1 MSLTLIDKLW
11 DYHLI
16 HKYEDGDDLLL
27 IDRIFIHERTGAFAL
42 KSLENR
48 KISVKEPANVFCTID
63 HIVDIKPGRPNIS
76 RMPEGKDFIEALRHL
91 AKKHKLK
98 IFDVDSPDQ
107 GIVHVI
113 SPELGIVQP
122 GLSLICADSHTCT
135 QGAFGALAWGVG
147 TTDLEHALATK
158 TLKLRKPKN
167 MRITLMGKWPEGVSA
182 KDAILAIISEFGA
195 SHGNGFAIE
204 FAGPATETL
213 NLEDRMTL
221 CNMAIEF
228 GAFTAIIKPDHK
240 VTAWLNNR
248 PYTPDNATSNIQE
261 YIATLFS
268 DKDAVFDDEINF
280 DVTPLKPYVSWG
292 SSVDQ
297 SAPIDSLVPE
307 GNCALTPA
315 LNYMDLSVGTP
326 LTGLKIDGAFIGSC
340 TNGRL
345 TDLRRAAAILKDKKI
360 APHVK
365 AICVPGSSRVKAEA
379 EQEGIDKIFLDAGFE
394 WCESGCGFCFYAGGE
409 TFHKGARVI
418 SSTNRN
424 FEGRQGPRVK
434 THIAAPET
442 VAASAVSGFI
452 TAHNHE
458 GH

>member
-1 MSLTLIDKLW
+1 MDKIW
-11 DYHLI
+11 ASHLI
-16 HKYEDGDDLLL
+16 HKFEDGDDLLL
-27 IDRIFIHERTGAFAL
+27 IDRIFLHERTGAFAL
-42 KSLENR
+42 KSLET
-48 KISVKEPANVFCTID
+48 KKLSVKEPSSVFCTID
-63 HIVDIKPGRPNIS
+63 HIVDIKPGRPNLS
-76 RMPEGKDFIEALRHL
+76 RMPEGQGFIEAMRHS
-91 AKKHKLK
+91 AKAHNLKL
-98 IFDVDSPDQ
+98 FDLDSPDQ

-167 MRITLMGKWPEGVSA
+167 MRINLEGKWLEGVSA
-182 KDAILAIISEFGA
+182 KDAILAIISKYGA

-204 FAGPATETL
+204 FAGPATDAL
-213 NLEDRMTL
+213 CMEDRMTL
-221 CNMAIEF
+221 CNMAVEF
-228 GAFTAIIKPDHK
+228 GAFTAIIKPDQK
-240 VTAWLNNR
+240 AISWLKNR
-248 PYTPDNATSNIQE
+248 RYSPDSDLAEIENYVAS
-261 YIATLFS
+261 LFS
-268 DKDAVFDDEINF
+268 DKEAVFDEEINF
-280 DVTPLKPYVSWG
+280 DVTSLKPYVSWG

-297 SAPIDSLVPE
+297 SAPIDSLIPQVDGSE
-307 GNCALTPA
+307 IPA
-315 LNYMDLSVGTP
+315 LDYMTLNVGTP
-326 LTGLKIDGAFIGSC
+326 LLGLKIDGAFIGSC

-345 TDLRRAAAILKDKKI
+345 TDLRRAAAILKGKKV

-379 EQEGIDKIFLDAGFE
+379 EKEGIDKIFINAGFE

-409 TFHKGARVI
+409 TFEKGARVV

-424 FEGRQGPRVK
+424 FEGRQGPQVK

-442 VAASAVSGFI
+442 VAASAVLGFL
-452 TAHNHE
+452 TSKNQKEH
-458 GH
+458 

>member
-1 MSLTLIDKLW
+1 MDKIW
-11 DYHLI
+11 ASHLI
-16 HKYEDGDDLLL
+16 HKFEDGDDLLL
-27 IDRIFIHERTGAFAL
+27 IDRIFLHERTGAFAL
-42 KSLENR
+42 KSLET
-48 KISVKEPANVFCTID
+48 KKLSVKEPSSVFCTID
-63 HIVDIKPGRPNIS
+63 HIVDIKPGRPNLS
-76 RMPEGKDFIEALRHL
+76 RMPEGQGFIEAMRHS
-91 AKKHKLK
+91 AKAHNLKL
-98 IFDVDSPDQ
+98 FDLDSPDQ

-167 MRITLMGKWPEGVSA
+167 MRINLEGKWLEGVSA
-182 KDAILAIISEFGA
+182 KDAILAIISKYGA

-204 FAGPATETL
+204 FAGPATDAL
-213 NLEDRMTL
+213 CMEDRMTL
-221 CNMAIEF
+221 CNMAVEF
-228 GAFTAIIKPDHK
+228 GAFTAIIKPDQK
-240 VTAWLNNR
+240 AISWLKNR
-248 PYTPDNATSNIQE
+248 RYSPDSDLAEIENYVAS
-261 YIATLFS
+261 LFS
-268 DKDAVFDDEINF
+268 DKEAVFDEEINF
-280 DVTPLKPYVSWG
+280 DVTSLKPYVSWG

-297 SAPIDSLVPE
+297 SAPIDSLIPQVDGSE
-307 GNCALTPA
+307 IPA
-315 LNYMDLSVGTP
+315 LDYMTLNVGTP
-326 LTGLKIDGAFIGSC
+326 LLGLKIDGAFIGSC

-345 TDLRRAAAILKDKKI
+345 TDLRRAAAILKGKKV

-379 EQEGIDKIFLDAGFE
+379 EKEGIDKIFINAGFE

-409 TFHKGARVI
+409 TFEKGARVI

-424 FEGRQGPRVK
+424 FEGRQGPQVK

-442 VAASAVSGFI
+442 VAASAVLGFI
-452 TAHNHE
+452 TSKNQKEH
-458 GH
+458 

>member
-1 MSLTLIDKLW
+1 MDKIW
-11 DYHLI
+11 ASHLI
-16 HKYEDGDDLLL
+16 HKFEDGDDLLL
-27 IDRIFIHERTGAFAL
+27 IDRIFLHERTGAFAL
-42 KSLENR
+42 KSLET
-48 KISVKEPANVFCTID
+48 KKLSVKEPSSVFCTID
-63 HIVDIKPGRPNIS
+63 HIVDIKPGRPNLS
-76 RMPEGKDFIEALRHL
+76 RMPEGQGFIEAMRHS
-91 AKKHKLK
+91 AKAHNLKL
-98 IFDVDSPDQ
+98 FDLDSPDQ

-167 MRITLMGKWPEGVSA
+167 MRINLEGKWLEGVNA
-182 KDAILAIISEFGA
+182 KDAILAIISKYGA

-204 FAGPATETL
+204 FAGPATEAL
-213 NLEDRMTL
+213 CMEDRMTL
-221 CNMAIEF
+221 CNMAVEF
-228 GAFTAIIKPDHK
+228 GAFTAIIKPDQK
-240 VTAWLNNR
+240 AISWLKNR
-248 PYTPDNATSNIQE
+248 RYSPDNDVEIENYVA
-261 YIATLFS
+261 ALFS
-268 DKDAVFDDEINF
+268 DKEAVFDEEINF
-280 DVTPLKPYVSWG
+280 DVTSLKPYVSWG

-297 SAPIDSLVPE
+297 SAPIDSLIPQVDGSE
-307 GNCALTPA
+307 MPA
-315 LNYMDLSVGTP
+315 LDYMTLNVGTP
-326 LTGLKIDGAFIGSC
+326 LLGLKIDGAFIGSC

-345 TDLRRAAAILKDKKI
+345 TDLRRAAAILKGKKV

-379 EQEGIDKIFLDAGFE
+379 EKEGIDKIFINAGFE

-409 TFHKGARVI
+409 TFEKGARVI

-424 FEGRQGPRVK
+424 FEGRQGPQVK

-442 VAASAVSGFI
+442 VAASAVLGFI
-452 TAHNHE
+452 TSKNQKEH
-458 GH
+458 

>member
-1 MSLTLIDKLW
+1 MDKIW
-11 DYHLI
+11 ASHLI
-16 HKYEDGDDLLL
+16 HKFEDGDDLLL
-27 IDRIFIHERTGAFAL
+27 IDRIFLHERTGAFAL
-42 KSLENR
+42 QSLET
-48 KISVKEPANVFCTID
+48 KKLSVKEPSSVFCTID
-63 HIVDIKPGRPNIS
+63 HIVDIKPGRPNLS
-76 RMPEGKDFIEALRHL
+76 RMPEGQGFIEAMRHS
-91 AKKHKLK
+91 AKAHNLKL
-98 IFDVDSPDQ
+98 FDLDSPDQ

-167 MRITLMGKWPEGVSA
+167 MRINLEGKWLEGVSA
-182 KDAILAIISEFGA
+182 KDAILAIISKYGA

-204 FAGPATETL
+204 FAGPATEAL
-213 NLEDRMTL
+213 CMEDRMTL
-221 CNMAIEF
+221 CNMAVEF
-228 GAFTAIIKPDHK
+228 GAFTAIIKPDQK
-240 VTAWLNNR
+240 AISWLKNR
-248 PYTPDNATSNIQE
+248 RYSPDSDLAEIES
-261 YIATLFS
+261 YVASLFS
-268 DKDAVFDDEINF
+268 DKEAVFDEEINF
-280 DVTPLKPYVSWG
+280 DVTSLKPYVSWG

-297 SAPIDSLVPE
+297 SAPIDSLIPQVDGSE
-307 GNCALTPA
+307 IPA
-315 LNYMDLSVGTP
+315 LDYMTLNVGAS
-326 LTGLKIDGAFIGSC
+326 LLGLKIDGAFIGSC

-345 TDLRRAAAILKDKKI
+345 TDLRRAAAILKGKKV

-379 EQEGIDKIFLDAGFE
+379 EKEGIDKIFINAGFE

-409 TFHKGARVI
+409 TFEKGARVI

-424 FEGRQGPRVK
+424 FEGRQGPQVK

-442 VAASAVSGFI
+442 VAASAVLGFI
-452 TAHNHE
+452 TSKNQKEH
-458 GH
+458 

>member
-1 MSLTLIDKLW
+1 MDKIW
-11 DYHLI
+11 ASHLI
-16 HKYEDGDDLLL
+16 HKFEDGDDLLL
-27 IDRIFIHERTGAFAL
+27 IDRIFLHERTGAFAL
-42 KSLENR
+42 KSLET
-48 KISVKEPANVFCTID
+48 KKLSVKEPSSVFCTID
-63 HIVDIKPGRPNIS
+63 HIVDIKPGRPNLS
-76 RMPEGKDFIEALRHL
+76 RMPEGQGFIEAMRHS
-91 AKKHKLK
+91 AKAHNLKL
-98 IFDVDSPDQ
+98 FDLDSPDQ

-167 MRITLMGKWPEGVSA
+167 MRINLEGKWLEGVSA
-182 KDAILAIISEFGA
+182 KDAILAIISKYGA

-204 FAGPATETL
+204 FAGPATDAL
-213 NLEDRMTL
+213 CMEDRMTL
-221 CNMAIEF
+221 CNMAVEF
-228 GAFTAIIKPDHK
+228 GAFTAIIKPDQK
-240 VTAWLNNR
+240 AISWLKNR
-248 PYTPDNATSNIQE
+248 RYSPDNDVAEIEN
-261 YIATLFS
+261 YVAALFS
-268 DKDAVFDDEINF
+268 DKEAVFDEEINF
-280 DVTPLKPYVSWG
+280 DVTSLKPYVSWG

-297 SAPIDSLVPE
+297 SAPIDSLIPQVDGSE
-307 GNCALTPA
+307 MPA
-315 LNYMDLSVGTP
+315 LDYMTLNVGTP
-326 LTGLKIDGAFIGSC
+326 LLGLKIDGAFIGSC

-345 TDLRRAAAILKDKKI
+345 TDLRRAAAILKGKKV

-379 EQEGIDKIFLDAGFE
+379 EKEGIDKIFINAGFE

-409 TFHKGARVI
+409 TFEKGARVI

-424 FEGRQGPRVK
+424 FEGRQGPQVK

-442 VAASAVSGFI
+442 VAASAVLGFI
-452 TAHNHE
+452 TSKNQKEH
-458 GH
+458 

>member
-1 MSLTLIDKLW
+1 MDKIW
-11 DYHLI
+11 ASHLI
-16 HKYEDGDDLLL
+16 HKFEDGDDLLL
-27 IDRIFIHERTGAFAL
+27 IDRIFLHERTGAFAL
-42 KSLENR
+42 KSLET
-48 KISVKEPANVFCTID
+48 KKLSVKEPSSVFCTID
-63 HIVDIKPGRPNIS
+63 HIVDIKPGRPNLS
-76 RMPEGKDFIEALRHL
+76 RMPEGQGFIEAMRQS
-91 AKKHKLK
+91 AKAHNLKL
-98 IFDVDSPDQ
+98 FDLDSPDQ

-167 MRITLMGKWPEGVSA
+167 MRINLEGKWLEGVSA
-182 KDAILAIISEFGA
+182 KDAILAIISKYGV

-204 FAGPATETL
+204 FAGPATEAL
-213 NLEDRMTL
+213 CMEDRMTL
-221 CNMAIEF
+221 CNMAVEF
-228 GAFTAIIKPDHK
+228 GAFTAIIKPDQK
-240 VTAWLNNR
+240 AISWLKNR
-248 PYTPDNATSNIQE
+248 CYSPDSDLAEIENYVAS
-261 YIATLFS
+261 LFS
-268 DKDAVFDDEINF
+268 DKEAVFDEEINF
-280 DVTPLKPYVSWG
+280 DVTSLKPYVSWG

-297 SAPIDSLVPE
+297 SAPIDSLIPQVDGSE
-307 GNCALTPA
+307 IPA
-315 LNYMDLSVGTP
+315 LDYMSLNVGTP
-326 LTGLKIDGAFIGSC
+326 LLGLKIDGAFIGSC

-345 TDLRRAAAILKDKKI
+345 TDLRRAAAILKGKKV

-379 EQEGIDKIFLDAGFE
+379 EKEGIDKIFINAGFE

-409 TFHKGARVI
+409 TFEKGARVV

-424 FEGRQGPRVK
+424 FEGRQGPQVK

-442 VAASAVSGFI
+442 VAASAVLGFI
-452 TAHNHE
+452 TSKNQKEH
-458 GH
+458 

>member
-1 MSLTLIDKLW
+1 MDKIW
-11 DYHLI
+11 ASHLI
-16 HKYEDGDDLLL
+16 HKFEDGDDLLL
-27 IDRIFIHERTGAFAL
+27 IDRIFLHERTGAFAL
-42 KSLENR
+42 KSLET
-48 KISVKEPANVFCTID
+48 KKLSVKEPSSVFCTID
-63 HIVDIKPGRPNIS
+63 HIVDIKPGRPNLS
-76 RMPEGKDFIEALRHL
+76 RMPEGQGFIEAMRHS
-91 AKKHKLK
+91 AKAHNLKL
-98 IFDVDSPDQ
+98 FDLDSPDQ

-167 MRITLMGKWPEGVSA
+167 MRINLEGKWLEGVSA
-182 KDAILAIISEFGA
+182 KDAILAIISKYGA

-204 FAGPATETL
+204 FAGPATDAL
-213 NLEDRMTL
+213 CMEDRMTL
-221 CNMAIEF
+221 CNMAVEF
-228 GAFTAIIKPDHK
+228 GAFTAIIKPDQK
-240 VTAWLNNR
+240 AISWLKNR
-248 PYTPDNATSNIQE
+248 RYSPDSDLAEIENYVAS
-261 YIATLFS
+261 LFS
-268 DKDAVFDDEINF
+268 DKEAVFDEEINF
-280 DVTPLKPYVSWG
+280 DVTTLKPYVSWG

-297 SAPIDSLVPE
+297 SAPIDSLIPQVDGSE
-307 GNCALTPA
+307 IPA
-315 LNYMDLSVGTP
+315 LDYMTLNVGTP
-326 LTGLKIDGAFIGSC
+326 LLGLKIDGAFIGSC

-345 TDLRRAAAILKDKKI
+345 TDLRRAAAILKGKKV

-379 EQEGIDKIFLDAGFE
+379 EKEGIDKIFINAGFE

-409 TFHKGARVI
+409 TFEKGARVV

-424 FEGRQGPRVK
+424 FEGRQGPQVK

-442 VAASAVSGFI
+442 VAASAVLGFI
-452 TAHNHE
+452 TSKNQKEH
-458 GH
+458 

>member
-1 MSLTLIDKLW
+1 MDKIW
-11 DYHLI
+11 ASHLI
-16 HKYEDGDDLLL
+16 HKFEDGDDLLL
-27 IDRIFIHERTGAFAL
+27 IDRIFLHERTGTFAL
-42 KSLENR
+42 KSLET
-48 KISVKEPANVFCTID
+48 KKLSVKEPSSVFCTID
-63 HIVDIKPGRPNIS
+63 HIVDIKPGRPNLS
-76 RMPEGKDFIEALRHL
+76 RMPEGQGFIEAMQHS
-91 AKKHKLK
+91 AKAHNLKL
-98 IFDVDSPDQ
+98 FDLDSPDQ

-167 MRITLMGKWPEGVSA
+167 MRISLEGKWLEGVSA
-182 KDAILAIISEFGA
+182 KDAILAIISKYGA

-204 FAGPATETL
+204 FAGPATDAL
-213 NLEDRMTL
+213 CMEDRMTL
-221 CNMAIEF
+221 CNMAVEF
-228 GAFTAIIKPDHK
+228 GAFTAIIKPDQK
-240 VTAWLNNR
+240 AISWLKNR
-248 PYTPDNATSNIQE
+248 RYSPDSDLAEIENYVAS
-261 YIATLFS
+261 LFS
-268 DKDAVFDDEINF
+268 DKEAVFDEEINF
-280 DVTPLKPYVSWG
+280 DVTSLKPYVSWG

-297 SAPIDSLVPE
+297 SAPIDSLIPQVDGSE
-307 GNCALTPA
+307 ISALDYMT
-315 LNYMDLSVGTP
+315 LNVGTP
-326 LTGLKIDGAFIGSC
+326 LLGLKIDGAFIGSC

-345 TDLRRAAAILKDKKI
+345 TDLRRAAAILKGKKV

-379 EQEGIDKIFLDAGFE
+379 EKEGIDKIFINAGFE

-409 TFHKGARVI
+409 TFEKGARVV

-424 FEGRQGPRVK
+424 FEGRQGPQVK

-442 VAASAVSGFI
+442 VAASAVLGFI
-452 TAHNHE
+452 TSKNQKEH
-458 GH
+458 

>member
-1 MSLTLIDKLW
+1 MDKIW
-11 DYHLI
+11 ASHLI
-16 HKYEDGDDLLL
+16 HKFEDGDDLLL
-27 IDRIFIHERTGAFAL
+27 IDRIFLHERTGAFAL
-42 KSLENR
+42 KSLET
-48 KISVKEPANVFCTID
+48 KKLSVKEPSSVFCTID
-63 HIVDIKPGRPNIS
+63 HIVDIKPGRPNLS
-76 RMPEGKDFIEALRHL
+76 RMPEGQGFIEAMRHS
-91 AKKHKLK
+91 AKAHNLKL
-98 IFDVDSPDQ
+98 FDLDSPDQ

-167 MRITLMGKWPEGVSA
+167 MRIYLEGKWLEGVSA
-182 KDAILAIISEFGA
+182 KDAILAIISKYGA

-204 FAGPATETL
+204 FAGPATDAL
-213 NLEDRMTL
+213 CMEDRMTL
-221 CNMAIEF
+221 CNMAVEF
-228 GAFTAIIKPDHK
+228 GAFTAIIKPDQK
-240 VTAWLNNR
+240 AISWLKNR
-248 PYTPDNATSNIQE
+248 RYSPDSDLAEIENYVAS
-261 YIATLFS
+261 LFS
-268 DKDAVFDDEINF
+268 DKEAVFDEEINF
-280 DVTPLKPYVSWG
+280 DVTSLKPYVSWG

-297 SAPIDSLVPE
+297 SAPIDSLIPQVDGSE
-307 GNCALTPA
+307 IPA
-315 LNYMDLSVGTP
+315 LDYMTLNVGTP
-326 LTGLKIDGAFIGSC
+326 LLGLKIDGAFIGSC

-345 TDLRRAAAILKDKKI
+345 TDLRRAAAILKGKKV

-379 EQEGIDKIFLDAGFE
+379 EKEGIDKIFINAGFE

-409 TFHKGARVI
+409 TFEKGARVV

-424 FEGRQGPRVK
+424 FEGRQGPQVK

-442 VAASAVSGFI
+442 VAASAVLGFL
-452 TAHNHE
+452 TSKNQKEH
-458 GH
+458 

>member
-1 MSLTLIDKLW
+1 MDKLW
-11 DYHLI
+11 ASHLI
-16 HKYEDGDDLLL
+16 HKFEDGDDLLL
-27 IDRIFIHERTGAFAL
+27 IDRIFLHERTGAFAL
-42 KSLENR
+42 KSLET
-48 KISVKEPANVFCTID
+48 KKLSVKEPSSVFCTID
-63 HIVDIKPGRPNIS
+63 HIVDIKPGRPNLS
-76 RMPEGKDFIEALRHL
+76 RMPEGQGFIEAMRHS
-91 AKKHKLK
+91 AKAHNLKL
-98 IFDVDSPDQ
+98 FDLDSPDQ

-167 MRITLMGKWPEGVSA
+167 MRINLEGKWLEGVSA
-182 KDAILAIISEFGA
+182 KDAILAIISKYGA

-204 FAGPATETL
+204 FAGPATEAL
-213 NLEDRMTL
+213 CMEDRMTL
-221 CNMAIEF
+221 CNMAVEF
-228 GAFTAIIKPDHK
+228 GAFTAIIKPDQK
-240 VTAWLNNR
+240 AISWLKNR
-248 PYTPDNATSNIQE
+248 RYSPDNDAEIEN
-261 YIATLFS
+261 YVAALFS
-268 DKDAVFDDEINF
+268 DKEAVFDEEINF
-280 DVTPLKPYVSWG
+280 DVTSLKPYVSWG

-297 SAPIDSLVPE
+297 SAPIDSLIPQVD
-307 GNCALTPA
+307 GSDMPA
-315 LNYMDLSVGTP
+315 LNYMTLNVGTP
-326 LTGLKIDGAFIGSC
+326 LLGLKIDGAFIGSC

-345 TDLRRAAAILKDKKI
+345 TDLRRAAAILKGKKV

-379 EQEGIDKIFLDAGFE
+379 EKEGIDKIFINAGFE

-409 TFHKGARVI
+409 TFEKGARVI

-424 FEGRQGPRVK
+424 FEGRQGPQVK

-442 VAASAVSGFI
+442 VAASAVLGFI
-452 TAHNHE
+452 TSKNQKEH
-458 GH
+458 

>member
-1 MSLTLIDKLW
+1 MDKIW
-11 DYHLI
+11 ASHLI
-16 HKYEDGDDLLL
+16 HKFEDGDDLLL
-27 IDRIFIHERTGAFAL
+27 IDRIFLHERTGAFAL
-42 KSLENR
+42 KSLET
-48 KISVKEPANVFCTID
+48 KKLSVKEPSSVFCTID
-63 HIVDIKPGRPNIS
+63 HIVDIKPGRPNLS
-76 RMPEGKDFIEALRHL
+76 RMPEGQGFIEAMRHS
-91 AKKHKLK
+91 AKAHNLKL
-98 IFDVDSPDQ
+98 FDLDSPDQ

-167 MRITLMGKWPEGVSA
+167 MRINLDGKWLEDVSA
-182 KDAILAIISEFGA
+182 KDAILAIVSKYGA

-204 FAGPATETL
+204 FAGPATEAL
-213 NLEDRMTL
+213 CMEDRMTL
-221 CNMAIEF
+221 CNMAVEF
-228 GAFTAIIKPDHK
+228 GAFTAIIKPDQK
-240 VTAWLNNR
+240 AISWLKNR
-248 PYTPDNATSNIQE
+248 RYSPDNDVEIENYVA
-261 YIATLFS
+261 ALFS
-268 DKDAVFDDEINF
+268 DKEAVFDEEINF
-280 DVTPLKPYVSWG
+280 DVTSLKPYVSWG

-297 SAPIDSLVPE
+297 SAPIDSLIPQVDGSE
-307 GNCALTPA
+307 MPA
-315 LNYMDLSVGTP
+315 LDYMTLNVGTP
-326 LTGLKIDGAFIGSC
+326 LLGLKIDGAFIGSC

-345 TDLRRAAAILKDKKI
+345 TDLRRAAAILKGKKV

-379 EQEGIDKIFLDAGFE
+379 EKEGIDKIFINAGFE

-409 TFHKGARVI
+409 TFEKGARVI

-424 FEGRQGPRVK
+424 FEGRQGPQVK

-442 VAASAVSGFI
+442 VAASAVLGFI
-452 TAHNHE
+452 TSKNQKEH
-458 GH
+458 

>member
-1 MSLTLIDKLW
+1 MDKIW
-11 DYHLI
+11 ASHLI
-16 HKYEDGDDLLL
+16 HKFEDGDDLLL
-27 IDRIFIHERTGAFAL
+27 IDRIFLHERTGSFAL
-42 KSLENR
+42 NSLET
-48 KISVKEPANVFCTID
+48 KKLSVKEPSSVFCTID
-63 HIVDIKPGRPNIS
+63 HIVDIKPGRPNLS
-76 RMPEGKDFIEALRHL
+76 RMPEGQGFIEAMRHS
-91 AKKHKLK
+91 AKAHNLKL
-98 IFDVDSPDQ
+98 FDLDSPDQ

-167 MRITLMGKWPEGVSA
+167 MRINLKGKWLEGVNA
-182 KDAILAIISEFGA
+182 KDAILAIISKYGA

-204 FAGPATETL
+204 FAGPATEAL
-213 NLEDRMTL
+213 CMEDRMTL
-221 CNMAIEF
+221 CNMAVEF
-228 GAFTAIIKPDHK
+228 GAFTAIIKPDQK
-240 VTAWLNNR
+240 AISWLKNR
-248 PYTPDNATSNIQE
+248 RYSPDSDLAEIES
-261 YIATLFS
+261 YVASLFS
-268 DKDAVFDDEINF
+268 DKEAVFDEEINF
-280 DVTPLKPYVSWG
+280 DVTSLKPYVSWG

-297 SAPIDSLVPE
+297 SAPIDSLIPQVDGSE
-307 GNCALTPA
+307 MPA
-315 LNYMDLSVGTP
+315 LNYMTLNVGTP
-326 LTGLKIDGAFIGSC
+326 LLGLKIDGAFIGSC

-345 TDLRRAAAILKDKKI
+345 TDLRRAAAILKGKKV

-379 EQEGIDKIFLDAGFE
+379 EKEGIDKIFINAGFE

-409 TFHKGARVI
+409 TFEKGARVI

-424 FEGRQGPRVK
+424 FEGRQGPQVK

-442 VAASAVSGFI
+442 VAASAVLGFI
-452 TAHNHE
+452 TSKNQKEH
-458 GH
+458 

>member
-1 MSLTLIDKLW
+1 MDKIW
-11 DYHLI
+11 ASHLI
-16 HKYEDGDDLLL
+16 HKFEDGDDLLL
-27 IDRIFIHERTGAFAL
+27 IDRIFLHERTGAFAL
-42 KSLENR
+42 KSLET
-48 KISVKEPANVFCTID
+48 KKLSVKEPSSVFCTID
-63 HIVDIKPGRPNIS
+63 HIVDIKPGRPNLS
-76 RMPEGKDFIEALRHL
+76 RMPEGQGFIEAMRHS
-91 AKKHKLK
+91 AKAHNLKL
-98 IFDVDSPDQ
+98 FDLDSPDQ

-167 MRITLMGKWPEGVSA
+167 MRINLEGKWLEGVSA
-182 KDAILAIISEFGA
+182 KDAILAIISKYGA

-204 FAGPATETL
+204 FAGPATEAL
-213 NLEDRMTL
+213 CMEDRMTL
-221 CNMAIEF
+221 CNMAVEF
-228 GAFTAIIKPDHK
+228 GAFTAIIKPDQK
-240 VTAWLNNR
+240 AISWLKNR
-248 PYTPDNATSNIQE
+248 CYSPDSDLAEIENYFAS
-261 YIATLFS
+261 LFS
-268 DKDAVFDDEINF
+268 DKEAVFDEEINF
-280 DVTPLKPYVSWG
+280 DVTTLKPYVSWG

-297 SAPIDSLVPE
+297 SAPIDSLIPQVDGSE
-307 GNCALTPA
+307 IPA
-315 LNYMDLSVGTP
+315 LDYMTLNVGAS
-326 LTGLKIDGAFIGSC
+326 LLGLKIDGAFIGSC

-345 TDLRRAAAILKDKKI
+345 TDLRRAAAILKGKKV

-379 EQEGIDKIFLDAGFE
+379 EKEGIDKIFINAGFE

-409 TFHKGARVI
+409 TFEKGARVI

-424 FEGRQGPRVK
+424 FEGRQGPQVK

-442 VAASAVSGFI
+442 VAASAVLGFI
-452 TAHNHE
+452 ASENQREH
-458 GH
+458 

>member
-1 MSLTLIDKLW
+1 MDKIW
-11 DYHLI
+11 ASHLI
-16 HKYEDGDDLLL
+16 HKFEDGDDLLL
-27 IDRIFIHERTGAFAL
+27 IDRIFLHERTGAFAL
-42 KSLENR
+42 KSLET
-48 KISVKEPANVFCTID
+48 KKLSVKEPSSVFCTID
-63 HIVDIKPGRPNIS
+63 HIVDIKPGRPNLS
-76 RMPEGKDFIEALRHL
+76 RMPEGHGFIEAMRHS
-91 AKKHKLK
+91 AKAHNLKL
-98 IFDVDSPDQ
+98 FDLDSPDQ

-167 MRITLMGKWPEGVSA
+167 MRINLDGKWLEGVSA
-182 KDAILAIISEFGA
+182 KDAILAIVSKYGA

-204 FAGPATETL
+204 FAGPATEAL
-213 NLEDRMTL
+213 CMEDRMTL
-221 CNMAIEF
+221 CNMAVEF
-228 GAFTAIIKPDHK
+228 GAFTAIIKPDQK
-240 VTAWLNNR
+240 AISWLKNR
-248 PYTPDNATSNIQE
+248 RYSPDNDGEIENYVA
-261 YIATLFS
+261 ALFS
-268 DKDAVFDDEINF
+268 DKEAVFDEEINF

-297 SAPIDSLVPE
+297 SAPIDSLIPQVDGSE
-307 GNCALTPA
+307 MPA
-315 LNYMDLSVGTP
+315 LDYMTLNVGTP
-326 LTGLKIDGAFIGSC
+326 LLGLKIDGAFIGSC

-345 TDLRRAAAILKDKKI
+345 TDLRRAAAILKGKKV

-379 EQEGIDKIFLDAGFE
+379 EKEGIDKIFINAGFE

-409 TFHKGARVI
+409 TFEKGARVI

-424 FEGRQGPRVK
+424 FEGRQGPQVK

-442 VAASAVSGFI
+442 VAASAVLGFI
-452 TAHNHE
+452 TSKNQKEH
-458 GH
+458 

>member
-1 MSLTLIDKLW
+1 MDKIW
-11 DYHLI
+11 ASHLI
-16 HKYEDGDDLLL
+16 HKFEDGDDLLL
-27 IDRIFIHERTGAFAL
+27 IDRIFLHERTGAFAL
-42 KSLENR
+42 KSLET
-48 KISVKEPANVFCTID
+48 KKLSVKEPSSVFCTID
-63 HIVDIKPGRPNIS
+63 HIVDIKPGRPNLS
-76 RMPEGKDFIEALRHL
+76 RMPEGQGFIEAMRHS
-91 AKKHKLK
+91 AKAHNLKL
-98 IFDVDSPDQ
+98 FDLDSPDQ

-167 MRITLMGKWPEGVSA
+167 MRINLEGRWLEGVSA
-182 KDAILAIISEFGA
+182 KDAILAIISKYGA

-204 FAGPATETL
+204 FAGPATDAL
-213 NLEDRMTL
+213 CMEDRMTL
-221 CNMAIEF
+221 CNMAVEF
-228 GAFTAIIKPDHK
+228 GAFTAIIKPDQK
-240 VTAWLNNR
+240 AISWLKNR
-248 PYTPDNATSNIQE
+248 RYSPDSDLAEIENYFAS
-261 YIATLFS
+261 LFS
-268 DKDAVFDDEINF
+268 DKEAVFDEEINF
-280 DVTPLKPYVSWG
+280 DVTSLKPYVSWG

-297 SAPIDSLVPE
+297 SAPIDSLIPQVDGSE
-307 GNCALTPA
+307 IPA
-315 LNYMDLSVGTP
+315 LDYMTLNVGTP
-326 LTGLKIDGAFIGSC
+326 LLGLKIDGAFIGSC

-345 TDLRRAAAILKDKKI
+345 TDLRRAAAILKGKKV

-379 EQEGIDKIFLDAGFE
+379 EKEGIDKIFINAGFE

-409 TFHKGARVI
+409 TFEKGARVV

-424 FEGRQGPRVK
+424 FEGRQGPQVK

-442 VAASAVSGFI
+442 VAASAVLGFI
-452 TAHNHE
+452 TSKNQKEH
-458 GH
+458 

>member
-1 MSLTLIDKLW
+1 MDKIW
-11 DYHLI
+11 ASHLI
-16 HKYEDGDDLLL
+16 HKFEDGDDLLL
-27 IDRIFIHERTGAFAL
+27 IDRIFLHERTGAFAL
-42 KSLENR
+42 KSLET
-48 KISVKEPANVFCTID
+48 KKLSVKEPSSVFCTID
-63 HIVDIKPGRPNIS
+63 HIVDIKPGRPNLS
-76 RMPEGKDFIEALRHL
+76 RMPEGQGFIEAMRHS
-91 AKKHKLK
+91 AKAHNLKL
-98 IFDVDSPDQ
+98 FDLDSPDQ

-167 MRITLMGKWPEGVSA
+167 MRINLEGKWLEGVSA
-182 KDAILAIISEFGA
+182 KDAILAIVSKYGA

-204 FAGPATETL
+204 FAGPATEAL
-213 NLEDRMTL
+213 CMEDRMTL
-221 CNMAIEF
+221 CNMAVEF
-228 GAFTAIIKPDHK
+228 GAFTAIIKPDQK
-240 VTAWLNNR
+240 AISWLKNR
-248 PYTPDNATSNIQE
+248 RYSPDSDLAEIENYFAS
-261 YIATLFS
+261 LFS
-268 DKDAVFDDEINF
+268 DKEAVFDEEINF
-280 DVTPLKPYVSWG
+280 DVTSLKPYVSWG

-297 SAPIDSLVPE
+297 SAPIDSLIPQVDGSE
-307 GNCALTPA
+307 MPA
-315 LNYMDLSVGTP
+315 LDYMTLNVGTS
-326 LTGLKIDGAFIGSC
+326 LLGLKIDGAFIGSC

-345 TDLRRAAAILKDKKI
+345 TDLRRAAAILKGKKV

-379 EQEGIDKIFLDAGFE
+379 EKEGIDKIFINAGFE

-409 TFHKGARVI
+409 TFEKGARVI

-424 FEGRQGPRVK
+424 FEGRQGPQVK

-442 VAASAVSGFI
+442 VAASAVLGFI
-452 TAHNHE
+452 TSKNQKEH
-458 GH
+458 

>member
-1 MSLTLIDKLW
+1 MDKIW
-11 DYHLI
+11 ASHLI
-16 HKYEDGDDLLL
+16 HKFEDGDDLLL
-27 IDRIFIHERTGAFAL
+27 IDRIFLHERTGAFAL
-42 KSLENR
+42 KSLET
-48 KISVKEPANVFCTID
+48 KKLSVKEPSSVFCTID
-63 HIVDIKPGRPNIS
+63 HIVDIKPGRPNLS
-76 RMPEGKDFIEALRHL
+76 RMPEGQGFIEAMRHS
-91 AKKHKLK
+91 AKAHNLKL
-98 IFDVDSPDQ
+98 FDLDSPDQ

-167 MRITLMGKWPEGVSA
+167 MRINLDGKWLEGVSA
-182 KDAILAIISEFGA
+182 KDAILAIVSKYGA

-204 FAGPATETL
+204 FAGPATEAL
-213 NLEDRMTL
+213 CMEDRMTL
-221 CNMAIEF
+221 CNMAVEF
-228 GAFTAIIKPDHK
+228 GAFTAIIKPDQK
-240 VTAWLNNR
+240 AISWLKNR
-248 PYTPDNATSNIQE
+248 RYSPDNDVEIENYVA
-261 YIATLFS
+261 ALFS
-268 DKDAVFDDEINF
+268 DKEAVFDEEINF
-280 DVTPLKPYVSWG
+280 DVTSLKPYVSWG

-297 SAPIDSLVPE
+297 SAPIDSLIPQVDGSE
-307 GNCALTPA
+307 MPA
-315 LNYMDLSVGTP
+315 LDYMTLNVGTP
-326 LTGLKIDGAFIGSC
+326 LLGLKIDGAFIGSC

-345 TDLRRAAAILKDKKI
+345 TDLRRAAAILKDKKV

-379 EQEGIDKIFLDAGFE
+379 EKEGIDKIFINAGFE

-409 TFHKGARVI
+409 TFEKGARVI

-424 FEGRQGPRVK
+424 FEGRQGPQVK

-442 VAASAVSGFI
+442 VAASAVLGFI
-452 TAHNHE
+452 TSKNQKEH
-458 GH
+458 

>member
-1 MSLTLIDKLW
+1 MDKIW
-11 DYHLI
+11 ASHLI
-16 HKYEDGDDLLL
+16 HKFEDGDDLLL
-27 IDRIFIHERTGAFAL
+27 IDRIFLHERTGAFAL
-42 KSLENR
+42 KSLET
-48 KISVKEPANVFCTID
+48 KKLSVKEPSSVFCTID
-63 HIVDIKPGRPNIS
+63 HIVDIKPGRPNLS
-76 RMPEGKDFIEALRHL
+76 RMPEGQGFIEAMRHS
-91 AKKHKLK
+91 AKAHNLKL
-98 IFDVDSPDQ
+98 FDLDSPDQ

-167 MRITLMGKWPEGVSA
+167 MRINLDGKWLEGVSA
-182 KDAILAIISEFGA
+182 KDAILAIVSKYGA

-204 FAGPATETL
+204 FAGPATEAL
-213 NLEDRMTL
+213 CMEDRMTL
-221 CNMAIEF
+221 CNMAVEF
-228 GAFTAIIKPDHK
+228 GAFTAIIKPDQK
-240 VTAWLNNR
+240 AISWLKNR
-248 PYTPDNATSNIQE
+248 RYSPDSDLAEIENYFAS
-261 YIATLFS
+261 LFS
-268 DKDAVFDDEINF
+268 DKEAAFDEEINF
-280 DVTPLKPYVSWG
+280 DVTSLKPYVSWG

-297 SAPIDSLVPE
+297 SAPIDSLIPQVDGSE
-307 GNCALTPA
+307 MPA
-315 LNYMDLSVGTP
+315 LDYMTLNVGTP
-326 LTGLKIDGAFIGSC
+326 LLGLKIDGAFIGSC

-345 TDLRRAAAILKDKKI
+345 TDLRRAAAILKGKKV

-379 EQEGIDKIFLDAGFE
+379 EKEGIDKIFINAGFE

-409 TFHKGARVI
+409 TFEKGARVI

-424 FEGRQGPRVK
+424 FEGRQGPQVK

-442 VAASAVSGFI
+442 VAASAVLGFI
-452 TAHNHE
+452 TSKNQKEH
-458 GH
+458 

>member
-1 MSLTLIDKLW
+1 MDKIW
-11 DYHLI
+11 ASHLI
-16 HKYEDGDDLLL
+16 HKFEDGDDLLL
-27 IDRIFIHERTGAFAL
+27 IDRIFLHERTGAFAL
-42 KSLENR
+42 KSLET
-48 KISVKEPANVFCTID
+48 KKLSVKEPSSVFCTID
-63 HIVDIKPGRPNIS
+63 HIVDIKPGRPNLS
-76 RMPEGKDFIEALRHL
+76 RMPEGQGFIEAMRHS
-91 AKKHKLK
+91 AKAHNLKL
-98 IFDVDSPDQ
+98 FDLDSPDQ

-167 MRITLMGKWPEGVSA
+167 MRINLEGKWLEGVSA
-182 KDAILAIISEFGA
+182 KDAILAIISKYGA

-204 FAGPATETL
+204 FAGPATEAL
-213 NLEDRMTL
+213 CMEDRMTL
-221 CNMAIEF
+221 CNMAVEF
-228 GAFTAIIKPDHK
+228 GAFTAIIKPDQK
-240 VTAWLNNR
+240 AISWLKNR
-248 PYTPDNATSNIQE
+248 RYSPDSDLAEIENYVAS
-261 YIATLFS
+261 LFS
-268 DKDAVFDDEINF
+268 DKEAVFDEEINF
-280 DVTPLKPYVSWG
+280 DVTSLKPYVSWG

-297 SAPIDSLVPE
+297 SAPIDSLIPQVDGSEMPV
-307 GNCALTPA
+307 LDYMT
-315 LNYMDLSVGTP
+315 LNVGTP
-326 LTGLKIDGAFIGSC
+326 LLGLKIDGAFIGSC

-345 TDLRRAAAILKDKKI
+345 TDLRRAAAILKGKKV

-379 EQEGIDKIFLDAGFE
+379 EKEGIDKIFINAGFE

-409 TFHKGARVI
+409 TFEKGARVI

-424 FEGRQGPRVK
+424 FEGRQGPQVK

-442 VAASAVSGFI
+442 VAASAVLGFI
-452 TAHNHE
+452 TSKNQKEH
-458 GH
+458 

>member
-1 MSLTLIDKLW
+1 MDKIW
-11 DYHLI
+11 ASHLI
-16 HKYEDGDDLLL
+16 HKFEDGDDLLL
-27 IDRIFIHERTGAFAL
+27 IDRIFLHERTGAFAL
-42 KSLENR
+42 KSLET
-48 KISVKEPANVFCTID
+48 KKLSVKETSSVFCTID
-63 HIVDIKPGRPNIS
+63 HIVDIKPGRPNLS
-76 RMPEGKDFIEALRHL
+76 RMPEGQGFIEAMRHS
-91 AKKHKLK
+91 AKAHNLKL
-98 IFDVDSPDQ
+98 FDLDSPDQ

-167 MRITLMGKWPEGVSA
+167 MRIYLEGMWLEGVSA
-182 KDAILAIISEFGA
+182 KDAILAIISKYGA

-204 FAGPATETL
+204 FAGPATEAL
-213 NLEDRMTL
+213 CMEDRMTL
-221 CNMAIEF
+221 CNMAVEF
-228 GAFTAIIKPDHK
+228 GAFTAIIKPDQK
-240 VTAWLNNR
+240 AISWLKNR
-248 PYTPDNATSNIQE
+248 RYSPDSDLAEIENYVAS
-261 YIATLFS
+261 LFS
-268 DKDAVFDDEINF
+268 DKEAVFDEEINF
-280 DVTPLKPYVSWG
+280 DVTSLKPYVSWG

-297 SAPIDSLVPE
+297 SAPIDSLIPQVDGLE
-307 GNCALTPA
+307 IPA
-315 LNYMDLSVGTP
+315 LDYMTLNVGTP
-326 LTGLKIDGAFIGSC
+326 LLGLKIDGAFIGSC

-345 TDLRRAAAILKDKKI
+345 TDLRRAAAILKGKKV

-379 EQEGIDKIFLDAGFE
+379 EKEGIDKIFINAGFE

-409 TFHKGARVI
+409 TFEKGARVV

-424 FEGRQGPRVK
+424 FEGRQGPQVK

-442 VAASAVSGFI
+442 VAASAVLGFI
-452 TAHNHE
+452 TSKNQKEH
-458 GH
+458 

>member
-1 MSLTLIDKLW
+1 MDKIW
-11 DYHLI
+11 ASHLI
-16 HKYEDGDDLLL
+16 HKFEDGDDLLL
-27 IDRIFIHERTGAFAL
+27 IDRIFLHERTGAFAL
-42 KSLENR
+42 KSLET
-48 KISVKEPANVFCTID
+48 KKLSVKEPSSVFCTID
-63 HIVDIKPGRPNIS
+63 HIVDIKPGRPNLS
-76 RMPEGKDFIEALRHL
+76 RMPEGQGFIEAMRHS
-91 AKKHKLK
+91 AKAHNLKL
-98 IFDVDSPDQ
+98 FDLDSPDQ

-167 MRITLMGKWPEGVSA
+167 MRINLEGKWLEGVSA
-182 KDAILAIISEFGA
+182 KDAILAIISKYGA

-204 FAGPATETL
+204 FAGPATEAL
-213 NLEDRMTL
+213 CMEDRMTL
-221 CNMAIEF
+221 CNMAVEF
-228 GAFTAIIKPDHK
+228 GAFTAIIKPDQK
-240 VTAWLNNR
+240 AISWLKNR
-248 PYTPDNATSNIQE
+248 RYSPDSDLAEIENYVAS
-261 YIATLFS
+261 LFS
-268 DKDAVFDDEINF
+268 DKEAVFDEEINF
-280 DVTPLKPYVSWG
+280 DVTSLKPYVSWG

-297 SAPIDSLVPE
+297 SAPIDSLIPQVDGSE
-307 GNCALTPA
+307 MPA
-315 LNYMDLSVGTP
+315 LNYMTLNVGTP
-326 LTGLKIDGAFIGSC
+326 LLGLKIDGAFIGSC

-345 TDLRRAAAILKDKKI
+345 TDLRRAAAILKGKKV

-379 EQEGIDKIFLDAGFE
+379 EKEGIDKIFINAGFE

-409 TFHKGARVI
+409 TFEKGARVI

-424 FEGRQGPRVK
+424 FEGRQGPQVK

-442 VAASAVSGFI
+442 VAASAVLGFI
-452 TAHNHE
+452 TSKNQKEH
-458 GH
+458 

>member
-1 MSLTLIDKLW
+1 MDKIW
-11 DYHLI
+11 ASHLI
-16 HKYEDGDDLLL
+16 HKFEDGDDLLL
-27 IDRIFIHERTGAFAL
+27 IDRIFLHERTGAFAL
-42 KSLENR
+42 KSLET
-48 KISVKEPANVFCTID
+48 KKLSVKEPSSVFCTID
-63 HIVDIKPGRPNIS
+63 HIVDIKPGRPNLS
-76 RMPEGKDFIEALRHL
+76 RMPEGQGFIEAMRHS
-91 AKKHKLK
+91 AKAHNLKL
-98 IFDVDSPDQ
+98 FDLDSPDQ

-167 MRITLMGKWPEGVSA
+167 MRINLDGKWLEGVSA
-182 KDAILAIISEFGA
+182 KDAILAIVSKYGA

-204 FAGPATETL
+204 FAGPATEAL
-213 NLEDRMTL
+213 CMEDRMTL
-221 CNMAIEF
+221 CNMAVEF
-228 GAFTAIIKPDHK
+228 GAFTAIIKPDQK
-240 VTAWLNNR
+240 AISWLKNR
-248 PYTPDNATSNIQE
+248 RYSPDNDVEIENYVA
-261 YIATLFS
+261 ALFS
-268 DKDAVFDDEINF
+268 DKEAVFDEEINF
-280 DVTPLKPYVSWG
+280 DVTYLKPYVSWG

-297 SAPIDSLVPE
+297 SAPIDSLIPQVDCSE
-307 GNCALTPA
+307 IPA
-315 LNYMDLSVGTP
+315 LDYMTLNVGTP
-326 LTGLKIDGAFIGSC
+326 LLGLKIDGAFIGSC

-345 TDLRRAAAILKDKKI
+345 TDLRRAAAILKGKKV

-379 EQEGIDKIFLDAGFE
+379 EKEGIDKIFINAGFE

-409 TFHKGARVI
+409 TFEKGARVI

-424 FEGRQGPRVK
+424 FEGRQGPQVK

-442 VAASAVSGFI
+442 VAASAVLGFI
-452 TAHNHE
+452 TSKNQKEH
-458 GH
+458 

>member
-1 MSLTLIDKLW
+1 MDKIW
-11 DYHLI
+11 ASHLI
-16 HKYEDGDDLLL
+16 HKFEDGDDLLL
-27 IDRIFIHERTGAFAL
+27 IDRIFLHERTGAFAL
-42 KSLENR
+42 KSLET
-48 KISVKEPANVFCTID
+48 KKLSVKEPSSVFCTID
-63 HIVDIKPGRPNIS
+63 HIVDIKPGRPNLS
-76 RMPEGKDFIEALRHL
+76 RMPEGQGFIEAMRHS
-91 AKKHKLK
+91 AKAHNLKL
-98 IFDVDSPDQ
+98 FDLDSPDQ

-167 MRITLMGKWPEGVSA
+167 MRINLEGKWLEGVSA
-182 KDAILAIISEFGA
+182 KDAILAIISKYGA

-204 FAGPATETL
+204 FAGPATDAL
-213 NLEDRMTL
+213 CMEDRMTL
-221 CNMAIEF
+221 CNMAVEF
-228 GAFTAIIKPDHK
+228 GAFTAIIKPDQK
-240 VTAWLNNR
+240 AISWLKNR
-248 PYTPDNATSNIQE
+248 RYSPDSDLAEIES
-261 YIATLFS
+261 YVASLFS
-268 DKDAVFDDEINF
+268 DKEAVFDEEINF
-280 DVTPLKPYVSWG
+280 DVTTLKPYVSWG

-297 SAPIDSLVPE
+297 SAPIDSLIPQVDGSE
-307 GNCALTPA
+307 IPA
-315 LNYMDLSVGTP
+315 LDYMTLNVGTP
-326 LTGLKIDGAFIGSC
+326 LLGLKIDGAFIGSC

-345 TDLRRAAAILKDKKI
+345 TDLRRAAAILKGKKV

-379 EQEGIDKIFLDAGFE
+379 EKEGIDKIFINAGFE

-409 TFHKGARVI
+409 TFEKGARVV

-424 FEGRQGPRVK
+424 FEGRQGPQVK

-442 VAASAVSGFI
+442 VAASAVLGFI
-452 TAHNHE
+452 TSKYQKEH
-458 GH
+458 

>member
-1 MSLTLIDKLW
+1 MSHTLMDKIW
-11 DYHLI
+11 ASHLI
-16 HKYEDGDDLLL
+16 HKFEDGDDLLL
-27 IDRIFIHERTGAFAL
+27 IDRIFLHERTGAFAL
-42 KSLENR
+42 KSLET
-48 KISVKEPANVFCTID
+48 KKLSVKEPSSVFCTID
-63 HIVDIKPGRPNIS
+63 HIVDIKPGRPNLS
-76 RMPEGKDFIEALRHL
+76 RMPEGQGFIEAMRHS
-91 AKKHKLK
+91 AKAHNLKL
-98 IFDVDSPDQ
+98 FDLDSPDQ

-167 MRITLMGKWPEGVSA
+167 MRINLKGKWLEGVNA
-182 KDAILAIISEFGA
+182 KDAILAIISKYGA

-204 FAGPATETL
+204 FAGPATEAL
-213 NLEDRMTL
+213 CMEDRMTL
-221 CNMAIEF
+221 CNMAVEF
-228 GAFTAIIKPDHK
+228 GAFTAIIKPDQK
-240 VTAWLNNR
+240 AISWLKNR
-248 PYTPDNATSNIQE
+248 RYSPDSDLAEIES
-261 YIATLFS
+261 YVASLFS
-268 DKDAVFDDEINF
+268 DKEAVFDEEINF
-280 DVTPLKPYVSWG
+280 DVTSLKPYVSWG

-297 SAPIDSLVPE
+297 SAPIDSLIPQVDGSE
-307 GNCALTPA
+307 MPA
-315 LNYMDLSVGTP
+315 LNYMTLNVGTP
-326 LTGLKIDGAFIGSC
+326 LLGLKIDGAFIGSC

-345 TDLRRAAAILKDKKI
+345 TDLRRAAAILKGKKV

-379 EQEGIDKIFLDAGFE
+379 EKEGIDKIFINAGFE

-409 TFHKGARVI
+409 TFEKGARVI

-424 FEGRQGPRVK
+424 FEGRQGPQVK

-442 VAASAVSGFI
+442 VAASAVLGFI
-452 TAHNHE
+452 TSKNQKEH
-458 GH
+458 

>member
-1 MSLTLIDKLW
+1 MDKIW
-11 DYHLI
+11 ASHLI
-16 HKYEDGDDLLL
+16 HKFEDGDDLLL
-27 IDRIFIHERTGAFAL
+27 IDRIFLHERTGAFAL
-42 KSLENR
+42 KSLET
-48 KISVKEPANVFCTID
+48 KKLSVKEPSSVFCTID
-63 HIVDIKPGRPNIS
+63 HIVDIKPGRPNLS
-76 RMPEGKDFIEALRHL
+76 RMPEGQGFIEAMRHS
-91 AKKHKLK
+91 AKAHNLKL
-98 IFDVDSPDQ
+98 FDLDSPDQ

-167 MRITLMGKWPEGVSA
+167 MRINLDGKWLEDVSA
-182 KDAILAIISEFGA
+182 KDAILAIVSKYGA

-204 FAGPATETL
+204 FAGPATEAL
-213 NLEDRMTL
+213 YMEDRMTL
-221 CNMAIEF
+221 CNMAVEF
-228 GAFTAIIKPDHK
+228 GAFTAIIKPDQK
-240 VTAWLNNR
+240 AISWLKNR
-248 PYTPDNATSNIQE
+248 RYSPDNDVEIENYVA
-261 YIATLFS
+261 ALFS
-268 DKDAVFDDEINF
+268 DKEAVFDEEINF
-280 DVTPLKPYVSWG
+280 DVTSLKPYVSWG

-297 SAPIDSLVPE
+297 SAPIDSLIPQVDGSE
-307 GNCALTPA
+307 MPA
-315 LNYMDLSVGTP
+315 LDYMTLNVGTP
-326 LTGLKIDGAFIGSC
+326 LLGLKIDGAFIGSC

-345 TDLRRAAAILKDKKI
+345 TDLRRAAAILKGKKV

-379 EQEGIDKIFLDAGFE
+379 EKEGIDKIFINAGFE

-409 TFHKGARVI
+409 TFEKGARVI

-424 FEGRQGPRVK
+424 FEGRQGPQVK

-442 VAASAVSGFI
+442 VAASAVLGFI
-452 TAHNHE
+452 TSKNQKEH
-458 GH
+458 

>member
-1 MSLTLIDKLW
+1 MDKIW
-11 DYHLI
+11 ASHLI
-16 HKYEDGDDLLL
+16 HKFEDGDDLLL
-27 IDRIFIHERTGAFAL
+27 IDRIFLHERTGAFAL
-42 KSLENR
+42 KSLET
-48 KISVKEPANVFCTID
+48 KKLSVKEPSSVFCTID
-63 HIVDIKPGRPNIS
+63 HIVDIKPGRPNLS
-76 RMPEGKDFIEALRHL
+76 RMPEGQGFIEAMRHS
-91 AKKHKLK
+91 AKAHNLKL
-98 IFDVDSPDQ
+98 FDLDSPDQ

-167 MRITLMGKWPEGVSA
+167 MLIYLEGKWLEGVSA
-182 KDAILAIISEFGA
+182 KDAILAIISKYGA

-204 FAGPATETL
+204 FAGPATDAL
-213 NLEDRMTL
+213 CMEDRMTL
-221 CNMAIEF
+221 CNMAVEF
-228 GAFTAIIKPDHK
+228 GAFTAIIKPDQK
-240 VTAWLNNR
+240 AISWLKNR
-248 PYTPDNATSNIQE
+248 RYSPDSDLAEIENYFAS
-261 YIATLFS
+261 LFS
-268 DKDAVFDDEINF
+268 DKEAVFNEEINF
-280 DVTPLKPYVSWG
+280 DVTSLKPYVSWG

-297 SAPIDSLVPE
+297 SAPIDSLIPQVDGSE
-307 GNCALTPA
+307 ISALDYMT
-315 LNYMDLSVGTP
+315 LNVGTP
-326 LTGLKIDGAFIGSC
+326 LLGLKIDGAFIGSC

-345 TDLRRAAAILKDKKI
+345 TDLRRAAAILKGKKV

-379 EQEGIDKIFLDAGFE
+379 EKEGIDKIFINAGFE

-409 TFHKGARVI
+409 TFEKGARVI

-424 FEGRQGPRVK
+424 FEGRQGPQVK

-442 VAASAVSGFI
+442 VAASAVLGFI
-452 TAHNHE
+452 TSKNQKEH
-458 GH
+458 

>member
-1 MSLTLIDKLW
+1 MDKIW
-11 DYHLI
+11 ASHLI
-16 HKYEDGDDLLL
+16 HKFEDGDDLLL
-27 IDRIFIHERTGAFAL
+27 IDRIFLHERTGSFAL
-42 KSLENR
+42 NSLET
-48 KISVKEPANVFCTID
+48 KKLSVKEPSSVFCTID
-63 HIVDIKPGRPNIS
+63 HIVDIKPGRPNLS
-76 RMPEGKDFIEALRHL
+76 RMPEGQGFIEAMRHS
-91 AKKHKLK
+91 AKAHNLKL
-98 IFDVDSPDQ
+98 FDLDSPDQ

-167 MRITLMGKWPEGVSA
+167 MRINLEGKWLEGVNA
-182 KDAILAIISEFGA
+182 KDAILAIISKYGA

-204 FAGPATETL
+204 FAGPATEAL
-213 NLEDRMTL
+213 CMEDRMTL
-221 CNMAIEF
+221 CNMAVEF
-228 GAFTAIIKPDHK
+228 GAFTAIIKPDQK
-240 VTAWLNNR
+240 AISWLKNR
-248 PYTPDNATSNIQE
+248 RYSPDSDLAEIES
-261 YIATLFS
+261 YVASLFS
-268 DKDAVFDDEINF
+268 DKEAVFDEEINF
-280 DVTPLKPYVSWG
+280 DVTSLKPYVSWG

-297 SAPIDSLVPE
+297 SAPIDSLIPQVDGSE
-307 GNCALTPA
+307 MPA
-315 LNYMDLSVGTP
+315 LNYMTLNVGTP
-326 LTGLKIDGAFIGSC
+326 LLGLKIDGAFIGSC

-345 TDLRRAAAILKDKKI
+345 TDLRRAAAILKGKKV

-379 EQEGIDKIFLDAGFE
+379 EKEGIDKIFINAGFE

-409 TFHKGARVI
+409 TFEKGARVI

-424 FEGRQGPRVK
+424 FEGRQGPQVK

-442 VAASAVSGFI
+442 VAASAVLGFI
-452 TAHNHE
+452 TSKNQKEH
-458 GH
+458 

>member
-1 MSLTLIDKLW
+1 MDKIW
-11 DYHLI
+11 ASHLI
-16 HKYEDGDDLLL
+16 HKFEDGDDLLL
-27 IDRIFIHERTGAFAL
+27 IDRIFLHERTGAFAL
-42 KSLENR
+42 KSLET
-48 KISVKEPANVFCTID
+48 KKLSVKEPSSVFCTID
-63 HIVDIKPGRPNIS
+63 HIVDIKPGRPNLS
-76 RMPEGKDFIEALRHL
+76 RMPEGQGFIEAMRHS
-91 AKKHKLK
+91 AKAHNLKL
-98 IFDVDSPDQ
+98 FDLDSPDQ

-167 MRITLMGKWPEGVSA
+167 MRIYLEGKWLESVSA
-182 KDAILAIISEFGA
+182 KDAILAIISKYGA

-204 FAGPATETL
+204 FAGPATDAL
-213 NLEDRMTL
+213 CMEDRMTL
-221 CNMAIEF
+221 CNMAVEF
-228 GAFTAIIKPDHK
+228 GAFTAIIKPDQK
-240 VTAWLNNR
+240 AISWLKNR
-248 PYTPDNATSNIQE
+248 RYSPDSDLAEIENYFAS
-261 YIATLFS
+261 LFS
-268 DKDAVFDDEINF
+268 DKEAVFDEEINF
-280 DVTPLKPYVSWG
+280 DVTSLKPYVSWG

-297 SAPIDSLVPE
+297 SAPIDSLIPQVDGSE
-307 GNCALTPA
+307 MPA
-315 LNYMDLSVGTP
+315 LDYMTLNVGTP
-326 LTGLKIDGAFIGSC
+326 LLGLKIDGAFIGSC

-345 TDLRRAAAILKDKKI
+345 TDLRRAAAILKGKKV

-379 EQEGIDKIFLDAGFE
+379 EKEGIDKIFINAGFE

-409 TFHKGARVI
+409 TFEKGARVI

-424 FEGRQGPRVK
+424 FEGRQGPQVK

-442 VAASAVSGFI
+442 VAASAVLGFL
-452 TAHNHE
+452 TSKNQKEH
-458 GH
+458 

>member
-1 MSLTLIDKLW
+1 MDKIW
-11 DYHLI
+11 ASHLI
-16 HKYEDGDDLLL
+16 HKFEDGDDLLL
-27 IDRIFIHERTGAFAL
+27 IDRIFLHERTGAFAL
-42 KSLENR
+42 KSLET
-48 KISVKEPANVFCTID
+48 KKLSVKEPSSVFCTID
-63 HIVDIKPGRPNIS
+63 HIVDIKPGRPNLS
-76 RMPEGKDFIEALRHL
+76 RMPEGQGFIEAMRQS
-91 AKKHKLK
+91 AKAHNLKL
-98 IFDVDSPDQ
+98 FDLDSPDQ

-167 MRITLMGKWPEGVSA
+167 MRINLDGKWLEGVSA
-182 KDAILAIISEFGA
+182 KDAILAIVSIYGA

-204 FAGPATETL
+204 FAGPATEAL
-213 NLEDRMTL
+213 CMEDRMTL
-221 CNMAIEF
+221 CNMAVEF
-228 GAFTAIIKPDHK
+228 GAFTAIIKPDQK
-240 VTAWLNNR
+240 AISWLKNR
-248 PYTPDNATSNIQE
+248 RYSPDNDVEIENYVA
-261 YIATLFS
+261 ALFS
-268 DKDAVFDDEINF
+268 DKEAVFDEEINF
-280 DVTPLKPYVSWG
+280 DVTSLKPYVSWG

-297 SAPIDSLVPE
+297 SAPIDSLIPQVDGSE
-307 GNCALTPA
+307 MPA
-315 LNYMDLSVGTP
+315 LDYMTLNVGTP
-326 LTGLKIDGAFIGSC
+326 LLGLKIDGAFIGSC

-345 TDLRRAAAILKDKKI
+345 TDLRRAAAILKGKKV

-379 EQEGIDKIFLDAGFE
+379 EKEGIDKIFINAGFE

-409 TFHKGARVI
+409 TFEKGARVI

-424 FEGRQGPRVK
+424 FEGRQGPQVK

-442 VAASAVSGFI
+442 VAASAVLGFI
-452 TAHNHE
+452 TSKNQKEH
-458 GH
+458 